1 MEKITEE
8 QYLEALNILKLYSE
22 QVREEYLSFEV
33 MDRFFKRRNENK
45 FSTLNLSERTKNAV
59 SKYFNKSEE
68 DILLED
74 LWNFDLLKFSEL
86 PNVGIK
92 SAEELAKE
100 LFYYN
105 IPVAGVKE
113 FSVDV
118 WISKLKF
125 LKRDSN

>member
-1 MEKITEE
+1 MEKITEK

-33 MDRFFKRRNENK
+33 MDRFFQRRNENK
-45 FSTLNLSERTKNAV
+45 FSTLDLSERTKNAV
-59 SKYFNKSEE
+59 SKYLNKSEE
-68 DILLED
+68 DIILDD

-105 IPVAGVKE
+105 IPFGGVKE
-113 FSVDV
+113 FRAFVSIDG
-118 WISKLKF
+118 LKF
-125 LKRDSN
+125 LKTDSN